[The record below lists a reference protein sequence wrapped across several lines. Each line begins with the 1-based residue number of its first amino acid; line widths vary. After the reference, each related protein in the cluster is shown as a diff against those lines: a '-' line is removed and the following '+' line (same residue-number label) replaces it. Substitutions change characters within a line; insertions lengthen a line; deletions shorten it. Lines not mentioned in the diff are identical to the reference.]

1 MTYIQRNEPDTETVL
16 TWPALVTSVSAVQPT
31 TWVLHDPKNRDR
43 SVLLAVVDVYTR
55 TFTPEFHSGDWWL
68 LGLDATGEVVHSH
81 RVQLGDTD
89 GWMIFPDWDD
99 ASWSIRNNQT
109 AGPAYLPAIVTA
121 RSGKTIT
128 IDNVVF
134 IDPED
139 MDIIYQ
145 SLTLPL
151 GLNMLTEVYASTI
164 SGDDHTA
171 ISLLQATADATNDG
185 VVAIG
190 CGIEQTTFNTQ
201 RAIRVRDAAPAYVG
215 AANAT
220 LRRCRSYWALS
231 DDINRSPAAIYQ
243 GLTDAGAYYSI
254 SAFIHGGLSFGVAR
268 DFGLWVG
275 RVTADGSSYTYEITA
290 RLKVS

>member
-1 MTYIQRNEPDTETVL
+1 MTYIQRNEPDTETVQ
-16 TWPALVTSVSAVQPT
+16 TWPGLVTSVSAVQPT
-31 TWVLHDPKNRDR
+31 TWVLRDPKNRDR

-89 GWMIFPDWDD
+89 GWMTFPDWDD
-99 ASWSIRNNQT
+99 ASWTLFVQT
-109 AGPAYLPAIVTA
+109 AAVVTG
-121 RSGKTIT
+121 RSGKDIT
-128 IDNVVF
+128 IKSIAVTTP
-134 IDPED
+134 ID

-145 SLTLPL
+145 SLAIPL

-164 SGDDHTA
+164 SGDNHTA
-171 ISLLQATADATNDG
+171 ISLLQATADATNTG
-185 VVAIG
+185 FVAIG
-190 CGIEQTTFNTQ
+190 CGIEQTDAANQ
-201 RAIRVRDAAPAYVG
+201 RAMRVRDNVPAYVG
-215 AANAT
+215 AAAAT
-220 LRRCRSYWALS
+220 LRRSRSYWALS

-243 GLTDAGAYYSI
+243 GLTDSGAYYSV
-254 SAFIHGGLSFGVAR
+254 SAFIHGGISFSVAR